1 MNRSD
6 FLRSSGSLA
15 CAACA
20 ASVLGSSTARAD
32 TEGNSALQG
41 QLDQAKGEYTFTNN
55 WLSDLFDA
63 IEAEVD
69 RPTQE
74 RLLEAC
80 GRGCYRRHKFKQNI
94 AAEGTGDLDKL
105 LTAYRKNFNIE
116 RLGDTVH
123 IRYGGGKCFCPAA
136 KNRPPRA
143 NDVQCECTKATH
155 LMIFQTALGRPFK
168 GEIVESVRRGDSNCH
183 IAIHLS

>member
-1 MNRSD
+1 MNRSE
-6 FLRSSGSLA
+6 FLRSSSGLA

-20 ASVLGSSTARAD
+20 AAVLGSSTANAA
-32 TEGNSALQG
+32 TEDSSALQA
-41 QLDQAKGEYTFTNN
+41 QLDQAKGEYGFTNN

-80 GRGCYRRHKFKQNI
+80 GRGCYRRHKFKQDI
-94 AAEGTGDLDKL
+94 AAAGAGDLDKL
-105 LTAYRKNFNIE
+105 LVAYRKNFNIE
-116 RLGDTVH
+116 RVGDTVH

-155 LMIFQTALGRPFK
+155 QMIFQSALGRPFK
-168 GEIVESVRRGDSNCH
+168 GEIVESVRRGGSNCH
-183 IAIHLS
+183 IVIHLS

>member
-1 MNRSD
+1 MNRSE
-6 FLRSSGSLA
+6 FLRRTA

-20 ASVLGSSTARAD
+20 TAVIGSNRLGAAESDDVAAVQKQLEQTA
-32 TEGNSALQG
+32 
-41 QLDQAKGEYTFTNN
+41 GENTFTNN

-63 IEAEVD
+63 IDAEVD

-80 GRGCYRRHKFKQNI
+80 GRGCYRRHKFKQDI
-94 AAEGTGDLDKL
+94 AAEGSGDLDRL
-105 LTAYRKNFNIE
+105 LAAYRKNFNIE
-116 RLGDTVH
+116 RVGDDVH

-136 KNRPPRA
+136 KHRAPRA

-155 LMIFQTALGRPFK
+155 QMIFETALGRKFR
-168 GEIVESVRRGDSNCH
+168 GEIVESVRRGGSNCH
-183 IAIHLS
+183 IVIHLA

>member
-6 FLRSSGSLA
+6 FLRSSSGLA

-20 ASVLGSSTARAD
+20 ATILGSSSAAAD
-32 TEGNSALQG
+32 DESSALQG
-41 QLDQAKGEYTFTNN
+41 QLDQAKGESTFTNN

-63 IEAEVD
+63 IESEVD

-80 GRGCYRRHKFKQNI
+80 GRGCYRRHKFKQDI
-94 AAEGTGDLDKL
+94 ATEGSGDLDKL
-105 LTAYRKNFNIE
+105 LAAYRKNFGVE
-116 RLGDTVH
+116 RVGDTIH

-136 KNRPPRA
+136 KNRPPRT

-155 LMIFQTALGRPFK
+155 LMVFETALGRKFK
-168 GEIVESVRRGDSNCH
+168 GEIVESVRRGGSNCH